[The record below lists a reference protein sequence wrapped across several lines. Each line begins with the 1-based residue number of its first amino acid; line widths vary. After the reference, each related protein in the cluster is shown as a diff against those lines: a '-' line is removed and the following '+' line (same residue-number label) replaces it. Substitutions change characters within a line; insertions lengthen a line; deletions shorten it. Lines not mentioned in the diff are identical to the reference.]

1 MPGVTAWHHGP
12 IAPCQATLP
21 ADAEQRAGS
30 RYTQLCQILPPG
42 DKNYGGYLFEV
53 TFIIVVMMLLYLQS
67 PLIIYRD
74 NGRRDQPILG
84 LAF

>member
-1 MPGVTAWHHGP
+1 MLIFWKLWRLTNDQRAPVMPGVTAWHHGP

-30 RYTQLCQILPPG
+30 RYTQLCQILLPP

-53 TFIIVVMMLLYLQS
+53 TFIIVVMMLLYLH
-67 PLIIYRD
+67 
-74 NGRRDQPILG
+74 
-84 LAF
+84 